1 MPRIPTALIRKA
13 HAIDALLPA
22 LLAPCRDLQTAQ
34 NELRWLR
41 EHIEGVAKARRARGD
56 VLAKGAM
63 LRQLVSDRAQ
73 GKPLQY
79 LLGTE
84 YFGELELRC
93 RPGVLIPRADTAAS
107 VTHLVSLLRKAHK
120 LPAELRVLDLCT
132 GTGCIS
138 LLFQHE
144 LLCARDDVDVRIL
157 GVDVSLRALKL
168 AAHNLQ
174 RLSRNKQLKIKG
186 QTRFIQA
193 DVLINPFTGRFGT
206 IPPLKTALNYADQPQ
221 FWDILIS
228 NPPYISPSAFWKT
241 TTRSVRAFEPK
252 LALVPPPTLKQTD
265 EQQGDLFYPRLL
277 EIARDVEAKVVLLEV
292 ADIEQALRI
301 AHRARQLDIFDG
313 IEIWREQPNSSTTP
327 VVENDFAVV
336 GEGNARS
343 VLCWRG
349 PGTSW
354 LGRTATATSTPKDAD
369 RLFRSHCATLAD
381 VQNLA
386 PPKQLALEPQFDT
399 RLFRE
404 NGNYRPLRHPV
415 LQTALNHTND
425 QHEDA
430 ETNTGE
436 KQ

>member
-1 MPRIPTALIRKA
+1 LRI
-13 HAIDALLPA
+13 
-22 LLAPCRDLQTAQ
+22 
-34 NELRWLR
+34 
-41 EHIEGVAKARRARGD
+41 
-56 VLAKGAM
+56 
-63 LRQLVSDRAQ
+63 
-73 GKPLQY
+73 
-79 LLGTE
+79 
-84 YFGELELRC
+84 
-93 RPGVLIPRADTAAS
+93 
-107 VTHLVSLLRKAHK
+107 
-120 LPAELRVLDLCT
+120 LDLCT

-144 LLCARDDVDVRIL
+144 LLSARDDVDVRIL
-157 GVDVSLRALKL
+157 GVDVSAKALKL
-168 AAHNLQ
+168 AARNFQ
-174 RLSRNKQLKIKG
+174 RLSKNKQLKIKG

-193 DVLINPFTGRFGT
+193 DVLINPFTDRFGT

-221 FWDILIS
+221 FWDIVIS

-265 EQQGDLFYPRLL
+265 DPQGDLFYPRLL

-301 AHRARQLDIFDG
+301 AHSARQLDIFDG
-313 IEIWREQPNSSTTP
+313 IEIWREQPNTSTIP
-327 VVENDFAVV
+327 VVEDDFAVV

-354 LGRTATATSTPKDAD
+354 LGRTATATSTAKDAD
-369 RLFRSHCATLAD
+369 RLFRSHCATLAY

-386 PPKQLALEPQFDT
+386 SLKTLTLEPQFDT

-404 NGNYRPLRHPV
+404 NGNYRPLR
-415 LQTALNHTND
+415 QTALNHTDD

-430 ETNTGE
+430 ETNAGE
-436 KQ
+436 KK